1 MGFLG
6 KSYLILY
13 NVVQTGGWAY
23 MGLLLYPHLQTALVE
38 GKDRGALYQDVGQ
51 VLKIFQTAA
60 VLEIFH
66 AMFGLVKSNPFIT
79 GFQVF
84 SRVFVTWMIVHSFA
98 EAQVCR
104 GFPLLLIAWIIT
116 EVIRYSFYTF
126 NLVGVNV
133 SPITWLR

>member
-13 NVVQTGGWAY
+13 NVAQLAGWSY

-38 GKDRGALYQDVGQ
+38 GKDRGALYADVGTA
-51 VLKIFQTAA
+51 LKIFQTGA
-60 VLEIFH
+60 VLEILH
-66 AMFGLVKSNPFIT
+66 AIVGLVKSNPMLT

-84 SRVFVTWMIVHSFA
+84 SRVFVTWAIVHPFQA
-98 EAQVCR
+98 AQVCR
-104 GFPLLLIAWIIT
+104 GFPLLLLAWIIT
-116 EVIRYSFYTF
+116 EMIRYSFYTF